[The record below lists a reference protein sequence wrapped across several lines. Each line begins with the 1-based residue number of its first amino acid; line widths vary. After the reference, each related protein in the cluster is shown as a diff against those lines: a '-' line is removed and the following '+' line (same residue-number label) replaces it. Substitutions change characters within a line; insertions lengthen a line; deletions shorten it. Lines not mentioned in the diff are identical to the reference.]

1 MKILILITC
10 IGLPI
15 MVLAIEPYGATPEE
29 SQMCTKRVFSRK
41 IQGNPDWEHMH
52 HYCDGLRFYDRAVRA
67 KNHTS
72 DFRFNISNSLQNFDY
87 VLSHASKDFNMRP
100 EVMIMRGRTMEL
112 AGDGFEA
119 AQLYGAAIQ
128 LNPTFA
134 MGYAALGNFY
144 TKSGEKKQ
152 ALKIYEEGLRR
163 QPNNRYLRSR
173 YKVLGGESKP
183 EKSKQ

>member
-1 MKILILITC
+1 MKVLFWIAC
-10 IGLPI
+10 IGFPI
-15 MVLAIEPYGATPEE
+15 LAAAIESNDKTPEE

-41 IQGNPDWEHMH
+41 IQGNPDWGHMH
-52 HYCDGLRFYDRAVRA
+52 HYCDGLRFHDRAVRT
-67 KNHTS
+67 KNHKS
-72 DFRFNISNSLQNFDY
+72 DFRFNISNSLQHFDY
-87 VLSHASKDFNMRP
+87 VLNHVSKNFNMRP
-100 EVMIMRGRTMEL
+100 EVMVMRGRTMEL

-119 AQLYGAAIQ
+119 AQIYSAAIQ